1 MVRFVK
7 EYSGKLFRELE
18 EKELTAER
26 ADHIIVLIINTVRGD
41 EAMNENELL
50 QAIGQIVD
58 EKISASEQKLI
69 AALAQQGREL
79 RAEMAQQTAEL
90 RAEMAQ
96 QTAELRAEMD
106 QREQRILEEGRNN
119 MLVLIES
126 EITPKFN
133 LLADGQQEIRDM
145 MIPRSRFEDLEEEV
159 RFMKTIIR
167 QMTEDIAKLKK
178 AQ

>member
-1 MVRFVK
+1 MLNGEICQGMFRKIVAFLHAGRFH
-7 EYSGKLFRELE
+7 YGICLE

-41 EAMNENELL
+41 EAMNEKELL
-50 QAIGQIVD
+50 QAIGQIID
-58 EKISASEQKLI
+58 EKISASEQRMT
-69 AALAQQGREL
+69 AN
-79 RAEMAQQTAEL
+79 MQTAIV
-90 RAEMAQ
+90 Q

-106 QREQRILEEGRNN
+106 QREQRILEDSRNN

-133 LLADGQQEIRDM
+133 LLADGQQELRDM

-159 RFMKTIIR
+159 RFMKAIIR

>member
-1 MVRFVK
+1 
-7 EYSGKLFRELE
+7 
-18 EKELTAER
+18 
-26 ADHIIVLIINTVRGD
+26 
-41 EAMNENELL
+41 MNENELL

-58 EKISASEQKLI
+58 EKISASEQRMI
-69 AALAQQGREL
+69 AALAQQGK
-79 RAEMAQQTAEL
+79 EL

-106 QREQRILEEGRNN
+106 QREQRILEESRNN

-133 LLADGQQEIRDM
+133 LLADGQQELRDM

>member
-1 MVRFVK
+1 
-7 EYSGKLFRELE
+7 
-18 EKELTAER
+18 
-26 ADHIIVLIINTVRGD
+26 
-41 EAMNENELL
+41 MNENELL

-58 EKISASEQKLI
+58 EKISASEQRMI
-69 AALAQQGREL
+69 AAISQQGKDL
-79 RAEMAQQTAEL
+79 RAEMAQQGKDL

-96 QTAELRAEMD
+96 QGKDLRAEMEQQGKDLRAEMAQQGKDLRAEMD
-106 QREQRILEEGRNN
+106 QREQRILEESRNN

-133 LLADGQQEIRDM
+133 LLVEGQQELRDM

>member
-1 MVRFVK
+1 
-7 EYSGKLFRELE
+7 
-18 EKELTAER
+18 
-26 ADHIIVLIINTVRGD
+26 
-41 EAMNENELL
+41 MNENELL

-58 EKISASEQKLI
+58 EKISASEQRMI
-69 AALAQQGREL
+69 AALAQQGKEL
-79 RAEMAQQTAEL
+79 RAEMAQQTTEL

-133 LLADGQQEIRDM
+133 LLADGQQELRDM

>member
-1 MVRFVK
+1 
-7 EYSGKLFRELE
+7 
-18 EKELTAER
+18 
-26 ADHIIVLIINTVRGD
+26 
-41 EAMNENELL
+41 MNENELL

-58 EKISASEQKLI
+58 EKISASEQRMI
-69 AALAQQGREL
+69 AAISQQGKDL
-79 RAEMAQQTAEL
+79 RAEMAQQGKDL

-96 QTAELRAEMD
+96 QGKDLRAEMD

-126 EITPKFN
+126 EIMPKFN
-133 LLADGQQEIRDM
+133 LLVEGQQELRDM

>member
-1 MVRFVK
+1 M
-7 EYSGKLFRELE
+7 
-18 EKELTAER
+18 
-26 ADHIIVLIINTVRGD
+26 
-41 EAMNENELL
+41 
-50 QAIGQIVD
+50 
-58 EKISASEQKLI
+58 I
-69 AALAQQGREL
+69 AALAQQGKEL
-79 RAEMAQQTAEL
+79 RAEMAQQTTEL

-133 LLADGQQEIRDM
+133 LLADGQQELRDM

>member
-1 MVRFVK
+1 M
-7 EYSGKLFRELE
+7 
-18 EKELTAER
+18 
-26 ADHIIVLIINTVRGD
+26 
-41 EAMNENELL
+41 
-50 QAIGQIVD
+50 
-58 EKISASEQKLI
+58 
-69 AALAQQGREL
+69 AQQTVDL
-79 RAEMAQQTAEL
+79 RAEMAQQGKDL

-96 QTAELRAEMD
+96 QAAELRAEMD
-106 QREQRILEEGRNN
+106 QREQRILEESRNN

-126 EITPKFN
+126 EIMPKFN
-133 LLADGQQEIRDM
+133 LLVEGQQELRDM

>member
-1 MVRFVK
+1 M
-7 EYSGKLFRELE
+7 E
-18 EKELTAER
+18 EKELTAEH

-41 EAMNENELL
+41 EVMNENELL
-50 QAIGQIVD
+50 QAIGQIID
-58 EKISASEQKLI
+58 EKISASEQRMT
-69 AALAQQGREL
+69 AN
-79 RAEMAQQTAEL
+79 MQTA
-90 RAEMAQ
+90 MAQ

-106 QREQRILEEGRNN
+106 QREQRVLEESRNN

>member
-1 MVRFVK
+1 
-7 EYSGKLFRELE
+7 
-18 EKELTAER
+18 
-26 ADHIIVLIINTVRGD
+26 
-41 EAMNENELL
+41 MNEKELL

-58 EKISASEQKLI
+58 EKISASEQRMI
-69 AALAQQGREL
+69 AAISQQGKDL
-79 RAEMAQQTAEL
+79 RAEMAQQGKDL

-96 QTAELRAEMD
+96 QGKDLRAEMAQQGKDLRAEMD
-106 QREQRILEEGRNN
+106 QREQRILEESRNN

-133 LLADGQQEIRDM
+133 LLVEGQQELLDM

>member
-1 MVRFVK
+1 
-7 EYSGKLFRELE
+7 
-18 EKELTAER
+18 
-26 ADHIIVLIINTVRGD
+26 
-41 EAMNENELL
+41 MNEKELL

-58 EKISASEQKLI
+58 EKISASEQRMI
-69 AALAQQGREL
+69 AAISQQGKDL
-79 RAEMAQQTAEL
+79 RAEMAQQGKD
-90 RAEMAQ
+90 
-96 QTAELRAEMD
+96 LRAEMD
-106 QREQRILEEGRNN
+106 QREQRILEESRNN

-133 LLADGQQEIRDM
+133 LLVEGQQELLDM

>member
-1 MVRFVK
+1 
-7 EYSGKLFRELE
+7 
-18 EKELTAER
+18 
-26 ADHIIVLIINTVRGD
+26 
-41 EAMNENELL
+41 MNENELL

-58 EKISASEQKLI
+58 EKISASEQRMI
-69 AALAQQGREL
+69 AAISQQGKDL
-79 RAEMAQQTAEL
+79 RAEMAQQGKD
-90 RAEMAQ
+90 
-96 QTAELRAEMD
+96 LRAEMD

-126 EITPKFN
+126 EIMPKFN
-133 LLADGQQEIRDM
+133 LLVEGQQELRDM

>member
-1 MVRFVK
+1 
-7 EYSGKLFRELE
+7 
-18 EKELTAER
+18 
-26 ADHIIVLIINTVRGD
+26 
-41 EAMNENELL
+41 MNENELL

-58 EKISASEQKLI
+58 EKISASEQRMI
-69 AALAQQGREL
+69 AAISQQGKDL

-96 QTAELRAEMD
+96 QGKDLRAEMAQQGKDLRAEMD

-126 EITPKFN
+126 EIMPKFN
-133 LLADGQQEIRDM
+133 LLVEGQQELRDM

>member
-1 MVRFVK
+1 
-7 EYSGKLFRELE
+7 
-18 EKELTAER
+18 
-26 ADHIIVLIINTVRGD
+26 
-41 EAMNENELL
+41 MNENELL
-50 QAIGQIVD
+50 QAIGQIID
-58 EKISASEQKLI
+58 EKISASEQRMT
-69 AALAQQGREL
+69 AN
-79 RAEMAQQTAEL
+79 MQTA
-90 RAEMAQ
+90 MAQ

-106 QREQRILEEGRNN
+106 QREQRVLEESRNN

-133 LLADGQQEIRDM
+133 LLADGQQGLRDM

>member
-1 MVRFVK
+1 
-7 EYSGKLFRELE
+7 
-18 EKELTAER
+18 
-26 ADHIIVLIINTVRGD
+26 
-41 EAMNENELL
+41 MNENELL

-133 LLADGQQEIRDM
+133 LLADGQQELRDM

>member
-1 MVRFVK
+1 M
-7 EYSGKLFRELE
+7 E

-41 EAMNENELL
+41 EAMNEKELL
-50 QAIGQIVD
+50 QAIGQIID
-58 EKISASEQKLI
+58 EKISASEQRMT
-69 AALAQQGREL
+69 AN
-79 RAEMAQQTAEL
+79 MQTA
-90 RAEMAQ
+90 MAQ

-133 LLADGQQEIRDM
+133 LLADGQQELRDM